1 MNTKKKLSVDQ
12 VRASMGIS
20 NPKPATINPPTMPA
34 HANGGMGTGNLSADD
49 SIIRLHIDSITTY
62 KRNPRR
68 KINELYVEIRE
79 SIRARGMDTIV
90 KVTKRP
96 GEDLYFPAAG
106 GNTRILAQKELY
118 AEGRDDKFAYLD
130 CIFTE
135 YTSEADILTR
145 HIIEND
151 TRADLVFWD
160 KANAILELRGE
171 IETELGAA
179 VSNRQLAELLT
190 ARGVQIG
197 RDVLRTYTFAT
208 EKLSDLGSATARLS
222 GSNVREIILPNYQK
236 LVRISEKFGIPAEQ
250 FHDGIARPVFR
261 NADEKFN
268 RAQEFNVDIFCA
280 DLTDA
285 TANALG
291 QATPALRSMLSILEQ
306 TPDASKDDLT
316 APASLPE
323 SVSPASNIP
332 ETSPFSEEATDR
344 GEAGELPSNEKVTS
358 TVGLGSVKSTEVLFA
373 NNLIPGNHTRQAQ
386 EDSNQSLDLAE
397 NSRAE
402 TEQSRLS
409 GIADDAVLSPASGT
423 NAGHDL
429 AAKARFMSRLRAFS
443 QIVNLEESIRFDDTF
458 PLWFYADL
466 PIPDKEGVPL
476 DIESQAGGNPY
487 RYMAWWYLA
496 GLCGVL
502 EDGSTARANLPLDSR
517 ISIAI
522 ADDDKWDD
530 EIRNTIGEPLY
541 EGTLGHL
548 VTWLS
553 DPNNPAGESLLSL
566 LGALREVRAV
576 CGLKSHAASRG
587 EPT

>member
-20 NPKPATINPPTMPA
+20 NPKPATTNPPTMSA

-171 IETELGAA
+171 IEAELGAA

-268 RAQEFNVDIFCA
+268 KAQEFNVDIFCA

-306 TPDASKDDLT
+306 TPDASKDDLI
-316 APASLPE
+316 APASIPASADVSDSPE
-323 SVSPASNIP
+323 SKPSFKD
-332 ETSPFSEEATDR
+332 TTDSDDT
-344 GEAGELPSNEKVTS
+344 GDLPSNARS
-358 TVGLGSVKSTEVLFA
+358 SASSSAGLGSVKSTEVLFA

-386 EDSNQSLDLAE
+386 EESNQSLDFVE

-409 GIADDAVLSPASGT
+409 DSADDAVLSSASGT
-423 NAGHDL
+423 SAGHDI
-429 AAKARFMSRLRAFS
+429 ATKARFMSRLRAFS
-443 QIVNLEESIRFDDTF
+443 QIVNLQESIRIDDTF

-466 PIPDKEGVPL
+466 PLPDKEGVPL

-541 EGTLGHL
+541 
-548 VTWLS
+548 
-553 DPNNPAGESLLSL
+553 
-566 LGALREVRAV
+566 
-576 CGLKSHAASRG
+576 
-587 EPT
+587 